1 MQGGSIL
8 GGTRLTLPPPRRIP
22 LPTTAPVAAATVPL
36 PSRSQRAGTAKT
48 SPVRDL
54 LALTERPEV
63 ISFAGGLP
71 APELFDMDG
80 IRAAFDAVLAAPGV
94 LQYSMSEG
102 DPRLREEV
110 ARRYSAD
117 GLPTAASDL
126 IITTGSQQGLGLLAT
141 TLLDPGDTIL
151 VEEPCYLAA
160 LQTFAL
166 AGAHVVGVPAN
177 GDDLDLEAL
186 DRLASMHGP
195 KFFYTVP
202 TFQNPT
208 GRTHGL
214 EARRRI
220 AEIAR
225 SRGFRIIEDEP
236 YRQLRYS
243 GDPLPSLAELAPEH
257 VVSLGSFSKVIAPG
271 LRIGW
276 IRTTADIRSTVTIA
290 KQAADLH
297 TSTIDQAAAAHYLV
311 SGRSEPALDRIRD
324 AYAARRDAML
334 EALPTALPEGST
346 WTRPDGGM
354 FVWVRLPEGFDA
366 TTALRRA
373 LARDVAFVPGTSF
386 SSGTPDPRTL
396 RLSFTTYS
404 PARIREGLSRLGATW
419 GADG

>member
-1 MQGGSIL
+1 MSTAPQ
-8 GGTRLTLPPPRRIP
+8 TAAPTLTLPP
-22 LPTTAPVAAATVPL
+22 
-36 PSRSQRAGTAKT
+36 RSHRAGSAKT

-54 LALTERPEV
+54 LALTEKPEV

-71 APELFDMDG
+71 APELFDVEG
-80 IRAAFDAVLAAPGV
+80 IRAAFDAVLDSPGV
-94 LQYSMSEG
+94 LQYSTSEG

-110 ARRYSAD
+110 ARRYSVD

-126 IITTGSQQGLGLLAT
+126 IMTTGSQQGLGLLST

-166 AGAHVVGVPAN
+166 AGARVIGVPYR

-186 DRLASMHGP
+186 DRLAREHDP

-208 GRTHGL
+208 GRTHDLG
-214 EARRRI
+214 ARR
-220 AEIAR
+220 EIAAIAQR
-225 SRGFRIIEDEP
+225 RGFRIIEDEP

-243 GDPLPSLAELAPEH
+243 GDALPSLAAFAPDH
-257 VVSLGSFSKVIAPG
+257 VISLGSFSKVIAPG

-276 IRTTADIRSTVTIA
+276 IRTTADIRPSVTIA

-311 SGRSEPALDRIRD
+311 SGRSEPALTRIRE
-324 AYAARRDAML
+324 AYSARRDAML
-334 EALPTALPEGST
+334 DALPSALPEGST
-346 WTRPDGGM
+346 WNRADGGM
-354 FVWVRLPEGFDA
+354 FVWARLPEGMDA
-366 TTALRRA
+366 ASSLAAA
-373 LARDVAFVPGTSF
+373 LAHDVAFVPGTLF
-386 SSGTPDPRTL
+386 FSGTPDQRTH
-396 RLSFTTYS
+396 RLSYTTYP

-419 GADG
+419 GRGR

>member
-1 MQGGSIL
+1 MSTAPQAAAPAL
-8 GGTRLTLPPPRRIP
+8 ALPP
-22 LPTTAPVAAATVPL
+22 
-36 PSRSQRAGTAKT
+36 RSHRAGSAKT

-54 LALTERPEV
+54 LALTERPEI

-71 APELFDMDG
+71 APELFDVEG
-80 IRAAFDAVLAAPGV
+80 IRTAFDAVLDSPGV
-94 LQYSMSEG
+94 LQYSTSEG

-110 ARRYSAD
+110 ARRYVID

-126 IITTGSQQGLGLLAT
+126 IITTGSQQGLGLIST

-166 AGAHVVGVPAN
+166 AGARVVGVPYA

-186 DRLASMHGP
+186 ERLAREHAP

-214 EARRRI
+214 DARR
-220 AEIAR
+220 EIAAIAQR
-225 SRGFRIIEDEP
+225 QGFRIIEDEP

-243 GDPLPSLAELAPEH
+243 GDALPSLAEFAPDH
-257 VVSLGSFSKVIAPG
+257 VISLGSFSKVIAPG

-276 IRTTADIRSTVTIA
+276 IRTTADVRPSITIA

-311 SGRSEPALDRIRD
+311 SGRGEPALARIRE

-334 EALPTALPEGST
+334 DALPSALPEGSS
-346 WTRPDGGM
+346 WNRPDGGM
-354 FVWVRLPEGFDA
+354 FVWARLPEGMDA
-366 TTALRRA
+366 ASALATALTH
-373 LARDVAFVPGTSF
+373 DVAFVPGTSF
-386 SSGTPDPRTL
+386 FSGRPDARTL
-396 RLSFTTYS
+396 RLSFTTYA
-404 PARIREGLSRLGATW
+404 PDRIKEGLSRLGATW
-419 GADG
+419 GAGR

>member
-1 MQGGSIL
+1 MPTAPQAATQIL
-8 GGTRLTLPPPRRIP
+8 ALPP
-22 LPTTAPVAAATVPL
+22 
-36 PSRSQRAGTAKT
+36 RSQRAGNAKT

-71 APELFDMDG
+71 APELFDVEG
-80 IRAAFDAVLAAPGV
+80 IRAAFDAVLDSPAV
-94 LQYSMSEG
+94 LQYSTSEG
-102 DPRLREEV
+102 DPRLREEI

-117 GLPTAASDL
+117 GLPTEASDIL
-126 IITTGSQQGLGLLAT
+126 ITTGSQQGLGLIST

-166 AGAHVVGVPAN
+166 AGARVVGVPYT
-177 GDDLDLEAL
+177 DDELDLEAL
-186 DRLASMHGP
+186 DRLAAEHAP

-208 GRTHGL
+208 GHTHGGV
-214 EARRRI
+214 ARRAI
-220 AEIAR
+220 AEIAQR
-225 SRGFRIIEDEP
+225 RGFRIVEDEP

-243 GDPLPSLAELAPEH
+243 GDALPSLAELAPEH
-257 VVSLGSFSKVIAPG
+257 VISLGSFSKVIAPG

-276 IRTTADIRSTVTIA
+276 IRTTADIRPAVTIA

-311 SGRSEPALDRIRD
+311 SGRSEPALARIRE

-334 EALPTALPEGST
+334 DALPAALPEGST
-346 WTRPDGGM
+346 WNRPDGGM
-354 FVWVRLPEGFDA
+354 FVWARLPEGLDA
-366 TTALRRA
+366 AETLARA
-373 LARDVAFVPGTSF
+373 LTHDVAYVPGVSF
-386 SSGTPDPRTL
+386 YSGEPDRRTL
-396 RLSFTTYS
+396 RLSFTTYA

-419 GADG
+419 GAGR

>member
-1 MQGGSIL
+1 M
-8 GGTRLTLPPPRRIP
+8 P
-22 LPTTAPVAAATVPL
+22 TAPQDTPSIRLL
-36 PSRSQRAGTAKT
+36 PAPSLRAGSAKT

-54 LALTERPEV
+54 LALTRRPEV

-71 APELFDMDG
+71 APELFDVDG
-80 IRAAFDAVLAAPGV
+80 IRAAFDTVLNSPAV
-94 LQYSMSEG
+94 LQYSTSEG

-110 ARRYSAD
+110 ARRYAAD
-117 GLPTAASDL
+117 GLPTDAADL

-166 AGAHVVGVPAN
+166 AGARVVGIPSI
-177 GDDLDLEAL
+177 DDELDLEAL
-186 DRLASMHGP
+186 DRLAAEHEP

-214 EARRRI
+214 VARRAI

-225 SRGFRIIEDEP
+225 RRGFRIVEDEP

-257 VVSLGSFSKVIAPG
+257 VISLGSFSKVIAPG

-276 IRTTADIRSTVTIA
+276 IRTTPDVRPAITIA

-311 SGRSEPALDRIRD
+311 SGRGEPALDRIRE

-334 EALPTALPEGST
+334 DALPSALPTGST
-346 WTRPDGGM
+346 WNRPDGGM
-354 FVWVRLPEGFDA
+354 FVWARVPEGWDA
-366 TTALRRA
+366 TESLAHALRN
-373 LARDVAFVPGTSF
+373 DVAYVPGLSF
-386 SSGTPDPRTL
+386 YCGIPDRRTL
-396 RLSFTTYS
+396 RLSFTTYA

-419 GADG
+419 GAGG